1 MAFRFHRRMRV
12 LPGLWINISKTGP
25 LSLSAGVRGI
35 TANFGRKG
43 TRLTGS
49 VHGTGLSYRTKLR
62 PYAWWVF
69 GLVVGVV
76 MLLVVLANR

>member
-1 MAFRFHRRMRV
+1 MGFRFRRRMRV

-25 LSLSAGVRGI
+25 VTLSAGVRGI

-49 VHGTGLSYRTKLR
+49 IHGTGLSYRAKLR
-62 PYAWWVF
+62 PYLWWVLA
-69 GLVVGVV
+69 LVVGVV
-76 MLLVVLANR
+76 VLLLVLANR

>member
-1 MAFRFHRRMRV
+1 MGFRFRRRIRV
-12 LPGLWINISKTGP
+12 LPGLWMNISKTGP
-25 LSLSAGVRGI
+25 LSVSTGLRGI

-76 MLLVVLANR
+76 VLLFVLVSR

>member
-1 MAFRFHRRMRV
+1 MGFRFHRRMRV

-35 TANFGRKG
+35 TANLGRKG

-62 PYAWWVF
+62 RYAWWVF
-69 GLVVGVV
+69 GLLVGVV
-76 MLLVVLANR
+76 VLLLVLANR

>member
-1 MAFRFHRRMRV
+1 MGFRFRRRVRV

-43 TRLTGS
+43 TRLTGGL
-49 VHGTGLSYRTKLR
+49 HGTGLSYRTKLR
-62 PYAWWVF
+62 PYAWWALA
-69 GLVVGVV
+69 LVVGVV
-76 MLLVVLANR
+76 VLLFLLANR